1 MIIEVFVGIPGLSDV
16 EIGGSIAADPF
27 EKRKAKNTSRL
38 RISTMKTVMRFFI
51 LKSCKDWYDSLLEVS
66 RCLAQQTG
74 GLGIITNEE

>member
-38 RISTMKTVMRFFI
+38 RISMMKTVMRFFI
-51 LKSCKDWYDSLLEVS
+51 S
-66 RCLAQQTG
+66 RAAKIGTTHFSRFPAVWPNKQAG
-74 GLGIITNEE
+74 WE